1 VSIAFSHA
9 EPDQKASPEGSE
21 RYGDRAVHANN
32 PWSNEWSVRN
42 MMRRSMFGHMVAIA
56 LAQNPQQR
64 IEPTEVRDPKRNL
77 KIDQIRSAV
86 VAHEHVFLFV
96 QIDIGNASRVEVLQQ
111 LVQLLKEL
119 PAHVVRDGKGFAFN
133 EFVCRD
139 MCCPHTVESDFAA
152 DSRDAWNA
160 LERCQELGFAASE
173 HASQPSHG
181 KEADRSLAVE
191 FADDPFPRRRR
202 FARFRRGDIDGCR
215 GPRIMLENLVPNV
228 PNTVCL
234 EMRGR
239 LCPPQS
245 P

>member
-1 VSIAFSHA
+1 MTIPFSHA

-32 PWSNEWSVRN
+32 PWSNEWRVRN

-77 KIDQIRSAV
+77 KIDQIWSAV

-119 PAHVVRDGKGFAFN
+119 SAHVARDGKGFAFD

-139 MCCPHTVESDFAA
+139 MRCPHTVESDFAT

-173 HASQPSHG
+173 HASQPPHG
-181 KEADRSLAVE
+181 KEADRSLAVKL
-191 FADDPFPRRRR
+191 ANDPFPKRPT
-202 FARFRRGDIDGCR
+202 FAILLRAGVDGRR
-215 GPRIMLENLVPNV
+215 GPRIMLEDLEQSIRRAI
-228 PNTVCL
+228 CL
-234 EMRGR
+234 
-239 LCPPQS
+239 
-245 P
+245 

>member
-1 VSIAFSHA
+1 MTIPFSHA

-32 PWSNEWSVRN
+32 PWSNEWRVRN

-77 KIDQIRSAV
+77 KIDQIWSAV

-119 PAHVVRDGKGFAFN
+119 SAHVARDGKGFAFN

-139 MCCPHTVESDFAA
+139 MRCPHTVESDFAT

-160 LERCQELGFAASE
+160 LERCQELDFAASE
-173 HASQPSHG
+173 HASQPPHG
-181 KEADRSLAVE
+181 KEADRSLAVKL
-191 FADDPFPRRRR
+191 ANDPFPKRPT
-202 FARFRRGDIDGCR
+202 FAILLRTGVDGRR
-215 GPRIMLENLVPNV
+215 GPRIMLEDLEQSIRRAI
-228 PNTVCL
+228 CL
-234 EMRGR
+234 
-239 LCPPQS
+239 
-245 P
+245 

>member
-1 VSIAFSHA
+1 MTIPFSHA

-32 PWSNEWSVRN
+32 PWSNEWRVRS

-77 KIDQIRSAV
+77 KIDQIWSAV

-119 PAHVVRDGKGFAFN
+119 SAHVARDGKGFAFN

-139 MCCPHTVESDFAA
+139 MRCPHTVESDFAT

-181 KEADRSLAVE
+181 KEADRSLAVKL
-191 FADDPFPRRRR
+191 ANDPFPKRPT
-202 FARFRRGDIDGCR
+202 FAIFLRTGVDGRR
-215 GPRIMLENLVPNV
+215 GPRIMLEDLEQSIRRAI
-228 PNTVCL
+228 CL
-234 EMRGR
+234 
-239 LCPPQS
+239 
-245 P
+245 